1 MQDRSVDTLLYCAL
15 VDLLNTTFGV
25 IITEEHIYLRS
36 IVDYHILLSRTFF
49 LEWVYQNKERRKKKK
64 KKTKK
69 ENILCDTPSKLYCKG
84 TERSIIL

>member
-36 IVDYHILLSRTFF
+36 IV
-49 LEWVYQNKERRKKKK
+49 EYQSYLNSA
-64 KKTKK
+64 TSI
-69 ENILCDTPSKLYCKG
+69 END
-84 TERSIIL
+84 